1 MIILGLTAAVS
12 AADAGIHN
20 KILASRTTT
29 MIISNE
35 EMEHIMKKVKS
46 LEDSSLLIKLVT
58 PIIENKTKNKEV
70 DFLVFVICKFVR
82 KYVSR
87 KRSMRI

>member
-1 MIILGLTAAVS
+1 MIILGLT

-20 KILASRTTT
+20 KISASRTTT

-58 PIIENKTKNKEV
+58 PVTENKTKNKEV
-70 DFLVFVICKFVR
+70 DFLVLFICKFVR

>member
-1 MIILGLTAAVS
+1 MIILGLT

-20 KILASRTTT
+20 KISASRTTT

-58 PIIENKTKNKEV
+58 PVIENKTKNKEV
-70 DFLVFVICKFVR
+70 DFLVLFICKFVR

>member
-20 KILASRTTT
+20 KILASRTT

-70 DFLVFVICKFVR
+70 DFLVLFICKFVR